1 MVAVSLQLIPALDLR
16 GGQLVRLEQG
26 DYDRETVY
34 GTDPA
39 LWVRRFVEQGATR
52 LHVVDLEGA
61 RDGRRQNQDGIDA
74 ILAAAGEVPVQVGG
88 GFRSMSD
95 VESALSGGVD
105 RVILGTVALE
115 DPDLVR
121 EASCRFPE
129 RIVLGLDARDG
140 RVAVKGW
147 RETGPPLEQVLA
159 DFEELPLAA
168 ILHTDVGRDGLLGG
182 PNVEASARLARSTK
196 LPVLASGGV
205 SKLDD
210 LAALARARVIAG
222 VIVGKALYSG
232 AFDVRAALAKLEET
246 SC

>member
-1 MVAVSLQLIPALDLR
+1 MVAVSLELIPSLDLR
-16 GGQLVRLEQG
+16 GGRLVRLEQG

-39 LWVRRFVEQGATR
+39 LWARRFVDDGAAR
-52 LHVVDLEGA
+52 LHVVDLDGA
-61 RDGRRQNQDGIDA
+61 RDGRRQNQALIDA
-74 ILAAAGEVPVQVGG
+74 ILEAAGDVPVQVGG
-88 GFRSMSD
+88 GFRSMAA
-95 VESALSGGVD
+95 VASALEGGVD

-115 DPDLVR
+115 DPDLLR
-121 EASCRFPE
+121 DACRRFPQ
-129 RIVLGLDARDG
+129 RIVLGLDVRDG
-140 RVAVKGW
+140 RVAVRGW
-147 RETGPPLEQVLA
+147 RETGPPLEEVLA
-159 DFEELPLAA
+159 EFAGLPLGA

-182 PNVEASARLARSTK
+182 PNVEATCRLARATA

-210 LAALARARVIAG
+210 LVALARTRVIAG

-232 AFDVRAALAKLEET
+232 AFDVRAALAELA